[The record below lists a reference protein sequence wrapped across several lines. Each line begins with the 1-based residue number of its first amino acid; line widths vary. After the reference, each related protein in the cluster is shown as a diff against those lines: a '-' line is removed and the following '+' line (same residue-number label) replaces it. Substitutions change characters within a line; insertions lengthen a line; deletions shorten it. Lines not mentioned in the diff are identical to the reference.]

1 MPTYTEKS
9 SPGYIESSS
18 SSKSKTKE
26 DIRYSQLLPGH
37 ILEDAPML
45 DSLLKAYYTF
55 LNIDEFIYQETKT
68 FTDVITSGEAQF
80 RISDPENNNDEFFT
94 DFDGSNS
101 TIVINNLDGTTSAV
115 GLSDINVTISNGN
128 ELPGSLANI
137 NTEVGKTFTV
147 TGLSAF
153 NNLSCTITT
162 IVKKYVGPGPSNVMS
177 SIEGAL
183 DIDQNSLNYLELMQ
197 KEIAAAIPRNVTVNK
212 RNLYKQI
219 LDFYKVRGNSDSI
232 EIFFRLLFNEEVVVE
247 RPYDKTLIPSSGNY
261 DTGTSRYLDNKGF
274 LSDRIKLQD
283 SFRFQ
288 KFSYLIKTGKNVS
301 DWKDVY
307 DKLVHP
313 AGFIFFG
320 EILILLNLVNA
331 GSVNFRKQLQ
341 QVSGITR
348 KLNSAMPERQP
359 GAIGIEDLPIL
370 VEMFASI
377 FLPSIESRMHRSG
390 AINVPGSLIDN
401 GVITTVNT
409 LINGSGYLTPP
420 VISSTDAGSP
430 PGFTTAS
437 FTPVMANG
445 SVQSI
450 TINNGGKNYNIP
462 QVTAAAPPPI
472 IFDGSDDE
480 VVGTGIVNIVDNTI
494 KLTSAEAAALPVGSQ
509 VTYSSG
515 SGTAIGGLV
524 SGQTYFIMTNV
535 SNEVTLQVT
544 QGGSQ
549 TDITS
554 VGTGTDHSLTGQTA
568 AFDAIKTDGIITGI
582 EISDPGFGYTSPP
595 SITFNGVAISGQSLV
610 HPTISIGI
618 DANGRLDQDNITIT
632 NGGSGYQQAFGVVA
646 ANANHGSLAYIE
658 VAGLADKNYKIAPTI
673 IISEPTAK
681 DAEGVLLSTNLVAEA
696 EFTLDS
702 NGEITGYVISEP
714 GSGYTTDPTL
724 RIDSNASN
732 EIRAKDIKPILI
744 LLLNHLS
751 DRSRTQ
757 PDNNYYNTKGDT
769 YFNSSKKFDFNER
782 IEEFG
787 DIQIQ
792 STATTNINKY
802 NVNSFIHTN

>member
-26 DIRYSQLLPGH
+26 DIRYSQLVPGH

-101 TIVINNLDGTTSAV
+101 TLVINNLDGTTSAV
-115 GLSDINVTISNGN
+115 GLSDINITISNGN

-320 EILILLNLVNA
+320 EILILLNLVNV

-359 GAIGIEDLPIL
+359 GAIGIEDLPVL
-370 VEMFASI
+370 VQAFVSS
-377 FLPSIESRMHRSG
+377 FLPNLDARIHKSG
-390 AINVPGSLIDN
+390 TIA
-401 GVITTVNT
+401 
-409 LINGSGYLTPP
+409 LT
-420 VISSTDAGSP
+420 
-430 PGFTTAS
+430 
-437 FTPVMANG
+437 
-445 SVQSI
+445 
-450 TINNGGKNYNIP
+450 
-462 QVTAAAPPPI
+462 
-472 IFDGSDDE
+472 
-480 VVGTGIVNIVDNTI
+480 
-494 KLTSAEAAALPVGSQ
+494 LTS
-509 VTYSSG
+509 
-515 SGTAIGGLV
+515 
-524 SGQTYFIMTNV
+524 GQLTKV
-535 SNEVTLQVT
+535 EVL
-544 QGGSQ
+544 
-549 TDITS
+549 
-554 VGTGTDHSLTGQTA
+554 
-568 AFDAIKTDGIITGI
+568 
-582 EISDPGFGYTSPP
+582 EPGFGYSSPP
-595 SITFNGVAISGQSLV
+595 AITINGDGSNAAATIGITPSGQLDV
-610 HPTISIGI
+610 
-618 DANGRLDQDNITIT
+618 DAITIT
-632 NGGSGYQQAFGVVA
+632 NAGSGYTQIAGSVA
-646 ANANHGSLAYIE
+646 ANPSVGKLAAIDIS
-658 VAGLADKNYKIAPTI
+658 ALADKNFDVAPTLVF
-673 IISEPTAK
+673 EAPTSL
-681 DAEGVLLSTNLVAEA
+681 DVNGQPLGTNVTATA
-696 EFTLDS
+696 TLNINSD
-702 NGEITGYVISEP
+702 GEITGTTITNQGNGYVV
-714 GSGYTTDPTL
+714 DPTI
-724 RIDSNASN
+724 RIESKVNN
-732 EIRAKDIKPILI
+732 EQRAKDLAPIIKIN
-744 LLLNHLS
+744 LNHKENNTETF
-751 DRSRTQ
+751 DENRSFNLKGPFNRQ
-757 PDNNYYNTKGDT
+757 RLFNNN
-769 YFNSSKKFDFNER
+769 NR
-782 IEEFG
+782 IE
-787 DIQIQ
+787 QIA
-792 STATTNINKY
+792 STQLQNIDSISINRY
-802 NVNSFIHTN
+802 NVGSIVHEEVI

>member
-1 MPTYTEKS
+1 MPTYTEKN

-26 DIRYSQLLPGH
+26 DIRYSQLVPGH
-37 ILEDAPML
+37 ILDDAPML

-80 RISDPENNNDEFFT
+80 RVSDPENNNDEFFT

-101 TIVINNLDGTTSAV
+101 TLVINNLDGTTSAV

-137 NTEVGKTFTV
+137 TTEVGKTLTV

-261 DTGTSRYLDNKGF
+261 DVGTTRYLDNRGF

-320 EILILLNLVNA
+320 EILILLNIVNV

-359 GAIGIEDLPIL
+359 GAIGIEDLPVL
-370 VEMFASI
+370 VQAFVSS
-377 FLPSIESRMHRSG
+377 FLPNLDARIHKSG
-390 AINVPGSLIDN
+390 TIA
-401 GVITTVNT
+401 
-409 LINGSGYLTPP
+409 LT
-420 VISSTDAGSP
+420 
-430 PGFTTAS
+430 
-437 FTPVMANG
+437 
-445 SVQSI
+445 
-450 TINNGGKNYNIP
+450 
-462 QVTAAAPPPI
+462 
-472 IFDGSDDE
+472 
-480 VVGTGIVNIVDNTI
+480 
-494 KLTSAEAAALPVGSQ
+494 LTS
-509 VTYSSG
+509 
-515 SGTAIGGLV
+515 
-524 SGQTYFIMTNV
+524 GQLTKV
-535 SNEVTLQVT
+535 EVL
-544 QGGSQ
+544 
-549 TDITS
+549 
-554 VGTGTDHSLTGQTA
+554 
-568 AFDAIKTDGIITGI
+568 
-582 EISDPGFGYTSPP
+582 EPGFGYSSAPA
-595 SITFNGVAISGQSLV
+595 ITINGDGSNAAATIGITASGQLDV
-610 HPTISIGI
+610 
-618 DANGRLDQDNITIT
+618 DAITIT
-632 NGGSGYQQAFGVVA
+632 NAGSGYTQMAGSVA
-646 ANANHGSLAYIE
+646 ANPNVGKLAAIDIS
-658 VAGLADKNYKIAPTI
+658 ALADKNFDVAPTLVF
-673 IISEPTAK
+673 EAPTSL
-681 DAEGVLLSTNLVAEA
+681 DVNGQPLGTNVTATA
-696 EFTLDS
+696 TLNINSD
-702 NGEITGYVISEP
+702 GEITGTTITNAGFGYVV
-714 GSGYTTDPTL
+714 DPTI
-724 RIDSNASN
+724 RIESKVNN
-732 EIRAKDIKPILI
+732 EQRAKDLAPILK
-744 LLLNHLS
+744 LNLNHKENNTETL
-751 DRSRTQ
+751 DENRSFNLKAPFNRQ
-757 PDNNYYNTKGDT
+757 RLFNNN
-769 YFNSSKKFDFNER
+769 NR
-782 IEEFG
+782 IE
-787 DIQIQ
+787 QIA
-792 STATTNINKY
+792 STQLQNVDSISINRY
-802 NVNSFIHTN
+802 NVGSNVNEEVI

>member
-1 MPTYTEKS
+1 MPTYTEKNA
-9 SPGYIESSS
+9 PGYIESSS

-26 DIRYSQLLPGH
+26 DIRYSQLVPGH
-37 ILEDAPML
+37 ILDDAPML

-80 RISDPENNNDEFFT
+80 RVSDPENNNDEFFT

-101 TIVINNLDGTTSAV
+101 TLVINNLDGTTSAV

-137 NTEVGKTFTV
+137 TTEVGKTLTV

-261 DTGTSRYLDNKGF
+261 DVGTTRYLDNRGF

-320 EILILLNLVNA
+320 EILILLNIVNV

-359 GAIGIEDLPIL
+359 GAIGIEDLPVL
-370 VEMFASI
+370 VQAFVSS
-377 FLPSIESRMHRSG
+377 FLPNLDARIHKSG
-390 AINVPGSLIDN
+390 TIA
-401 GVITTVNT
+401 
-409 LINGSGYLTPP
+409 LT
-420 VISSTDAGSP
+420 
-430 PGFTTAS
+430 
-437 FTPVMANG
+437 
-445 SVQSI
+445 
-450 TINNGGKNYNIP
+450 
-462 QVTAAAPPPI
+462 
-472 IFDGSDDE
+472 
-480 VVGTGIVNIVDNTI
+480 
-494 KLTSAEAAALPVGSQ
+494 LTS
-509 VTYSSG
+509 
-515 SGTAIGGLV
+515 
-524 SGQTYFIMTNV
+524 GQLTKV
-535 SNEVTLQVT
+535 EVL
-544 QGGSQ
+544 
-549 TDITS
+549 
-554 VGTGTDHSLTGQTA
+554 
-568 AFDAIKTDGIITGI
+568 
-582 EISDPGFGYTSPP
+582 EPGFGYSSAPA
-595 SITFNGVAISGQSLV
+595 ITINGDGSNAAATIGITASGQLDV
-610 HPTISIGI
+610 DAITISN
-618 DANGRLDQDNITIT
+618 A
-632 NGGSGYQQAFGVVA
+632 GSGYTQIAGSVA
-646 ANANHGSLAYIE
+646 ANPNVGKLAAIDIS
-658 VAGLADKNYKIAPTI
+658 ALADKNFDVAPTLVF
-673 IISEPTAK
+673 EAPTSLDVNGQPLGTNVTAT
-681 DAEGVLLSTNLVAEA
+681 AVL
-696 EFTLDS
+696 TLNAD
-702 NGEITGYVISEP
+702 GEITGSTITNAGFGYVV
-714 GSGYTTDPTL
+714 DPAI
-724 RIDSNASN
+724 RIESKVNN
-732 EIRAKDIKPILI
+732 EQRAKDLAPILK
-744 LLLNHLS
+744 LNLNHKENNTETL
-751 DRSRTQ
+751 DENRSFNLKAPFNRQ
-757 PDNNYYNTKGDT
+757 RLFNNN
-769 YFNSSKKFDFNER
+769 NR
-782 IEEFG
+782 IE
-787 DIQIQ
+787 QIA
-792 STATTNINKY
+792 STQLQNVDSISINRY
-802 NVNSFIHTN
+802 NVGSNVNEEVI

>member
-1 MPTYTEKS
+1 MPTYTEKN
-9 SPGYIESSS
+9 SPGYIEASS

-26 DIRYSQLLPGH
+26 DIRYSQLVPGH
-37 ILEDAPML
+37 ILDDAPML

-101 TIVINNLDGTTSAV
+101 TLVINELDGTTSAV

-137 NTEVGKTFTV
+137 TTEVGKTLTV
-147 TGLSAF
+147 TELSAF
-153 NNLSCTITT
+153 NNLSCTLTT

-261 DTGTSRYLDNKGF
+261 DVGTTRYLDNRGF

-359 GAIGIEDLPIL
+359 GAIGIEDLPVL
-370 VEMFASI
+370 VQAFVSS
-377 FLPSIESRMHRSG
+377 FLPNLDARIHKSG
-390 AINVPGSLIDN
+390 TIA
-401 GVITTVNT
+401 
-409 LINGSGYLTPP
+409 LT
-420 VISSTDAGSP
+420 
-430 PGFTTAS
+430 
-437 FTPVMANG
+437 
-445 SVQSI
+445 
-450 TINNGGKNYNIP
+450 
-462 QVTAAAPPPI
+462 
-472 IFDGSDDE
+472 
-480 VVGTGIVNIVDNTI
+480 
-494 KLTSAEAAALPVGSQ
+494 LTS
-509 VTYSSG
+509 
-515 SGTAIGGLV
+515 
-524 SGQTYFIMTNV
+524 GQLTKV
-535 SNEVTLQVT
+535 EVL
-544 QGGSQ
+544 
-549 TDITS
+549 
-554 VGTGTDHSLTGQTA
+554 
-568 AFDAIKTDGIITGI
+568 
-582 EISDPGFGYTSPP
+582 EPGFGYSSAPA
-595 SITFNGVAISGQSLV
+595 ITINGDGSNAAATIGITASGQLDV
-610 HPTISIGI
+610 
-618 DANGRLDQDNITIT
+618 DAITIT
-632 NGGSGYQQAFGVVA
+632 NAGSGYTQMAGSVA
-646 ANANHGSLAYIE
+646 ANPNVGKLAAIDIS
-658 VAGLADKNYKIAPTI
+658 ALADKNFDVAPTLVF
-673 IISEPTAK
+673 EAPTSL
-681 DAEGVLLSTNLVAEA
+681 DVNGQPLGTNVTATA
-696 EFTLDS
+696 TLNINSD
-702 NGEITGYVISEP
+702 GEITGTTITNAGFGYVV
-714 GSGYTTDPTL
+714 DPTI
-724 RIDSNASN
+724 RIESKVNN
-732 EIRAKDIKPILI
+732 EQRAKDLAPILK
-744 LLLNHLS
+744 LNLNHKENNTETF
-751 DRSRTQ
+751 DENRSFNLKGPFNRQ
-757 PDNNYYNTKGDT
+757 RLFNNN
-769 YFNSSKKFDFNER
+769 NR
-782 IEEFG
+782 IE
-787 DIQIQ
+787 QIA
-792 STATTNINKY
+792 STQLQNIDSISINRY
-802 NVNSFIHTN
+802 NVGSIVHEEVI

>member
-197 KEIAAAIPRNVTVNK
+197 KEIAASVPRNITVNK

-232 EIFFRLLFNEEVVVE
+232 EIFFRLLFNEEVIVE

-261 DTGTSRYLDNKGF
+261 DTGQSQYLDNRGF

-320 EILILLNLVNA
+320 EILILLNLVNVGTQA
-331 GSVNFRKQLQ
+331 FRKQLPAVAG
-341 QVSGITR
+341 VSR
-348 KLNSAMPERQP
+348 KLNSAMPIRQP
-359 GAIGIEDLPIL
+359 GAIGIEDLPLL
-370 VEMFASI
+370 VQAFVSS
-377 FLPSIESRMHRSG
+377 FLPNLDARIHQTG
-390 AINVPGSLIDN
+390 
-401 GVITTVNT
+401 T
-409 LINGSGYLTPP
+409 L
-420 VISSTDAGSP
+420 
-430 PGFTTAS
+430 
-437 FTPVMANG
+437 
-445 SVQSI
+445 
-450 TINNGGKNYNIP
+450 
-462 QVTAAAPPPI
+462 AA
-472 IFDGSDDE
+472 
-480 VVGTGIVNIVDNTI
+480 T
-494 KLTSAEAAALPVGSQ
+494 LTS
-509 VTYSSG
+509 
-515 SGTAIGGLV
+515 
-524 SGQTYFIMTNV
+524 GQLTKL
-535 SNEVTLQVT
+535 EV
-544 QGGSQ
+544 
-549 TDITS
+549 
-554 VGTGTDHSLTGQTA
+554 
-568 AFDAIKTDGIITGI
+568 I
-582 EISDPGFGYTSPP
+582 EPGFGYS
-595 SITFNGVAISGQSLV
+595 SA
-610 HPTISIGI
+610 PT
-618 DANGRLDQDNITIT
+618 ITIT
-632 NGGSGYQQAFGVVA
+632 GDGSNAAATVGITSNGQLDVDAITISNQGSGYTQIAASVA
-646 ANANHGSLAYIE
+646 ANPSVGKLAAIDIS
-658 VAGLADKNYKIAPTI
+658 ALADKNFDVAPTLVI
-673 IISEPTAK
+673 DEPTAQ
-681 DAEGVLLSTNLVAEA
+681 DITGAPLSTNVRATA
-696 EFTLDS
+696 TLNINSD
-702 NGEITGYVISEP
+702 GEITGTTITNI
-714 GSGYTTDPTL
+714 GSGYVVNPGI
-724 RIDSNASN
+724 RIESKVNN
-732 EIRAKDIKPILI
+732 EQRAKDLEPILKI
-744 LLLNHLS
+744 NFNHK
-751 DRSRTQ
+751 
-757 PDNNYYNTKGDT
+757 PDNSSTLDENRSFNLKAPFDRQRFYN
-769 YFNSSKKFDFNER
+769 NNNR
-782 IEEFG
+782 IE
-787 DIQIQ
+787 QIA
-792 STATTNINKY
+792 STQLQNVGSISINRY
-802 NVNSFIHTN
+802 NVGSIVHEEVI